1 MKRAIYLLGVLI
13 IFGAIYSCNKE
24 DDAPAVKEEKVINSM
39 SDLKVSETF
48 NYKMQKKIHV
58 NVQLPKALNYQ
69 KKYAV
74 TLYDKKNKQE
84 IIKGA
89 SDANGIF
96 KMDFVAPSLLDT
108 IILKTAAGN
117 YMCKVENS
125 FVNFDFNDLYSNDSN
140 VTSQTKNP
148 ALVYSFKKE
157 KYRDINL
164 LSNGD
169 FSTNDFS
176 SGNETDAKNNL
187 GKWYVGNI
195 NDFSHYNG
203 NSVRYYHNGYTVSA
217 ELYQAFSVTAGQD
230 LSLSIDI
237 KAVGFNTSS
246 YLRVAFY
253 DNSGNSVGYQQVM
266 IYPTVSW
273 ASYSMAVT
281 VPNNAVTAVFY
292 PIIGRTFPGA
302 EVYIDNAWVSVLN
315 QVDSDNDGVPDVDDA
330 FPNDD
335 TRCFITMN
343 PGVGEG
349 TYVFEDLWPYTG
361 DYDFND
367 LVINYRYDYVMNCCG
382 ELVEMDC
389 HFKIKAVGGSFKNG
403 FGISLNRYANT
414 VSSVSGTINTES
426 YISYNADGTEANQ
439 SKTVIIVFDNV
450 FDVITHPGGMGINT
464 TKGNTYVDP
473 VEIDVEIEMNSPM
486 DITGFEINPF
496 LIVNKDRGKEIHL
509 VGMLPTDLV
518 NTNLFGTGQDD
529 SNSGI
534 YYKSKDN
541 LPWALD
547 IPFDF
552 DYDIEKADIT
562 QTYLKFSEWVESNG
576 TQYQDWYLDKPGYR
590 NTSNIY

>member
-1 MKRAIYLLGVLI
+1 MKQSIYLLA
-13 IFGAIYSCNKE
+13 IFVVFVFVNSCNKE
-24 DDAPAVKEEKVINSM
+24 EDIPPVKEEKNISSM
-39 SDLKVSETF
+39 NDLTVSETF
-48 NYKMQKKIHV
+48 DYKMQKNIAV
-58 NVQLPKALNYQ
+58 NIQLPSALNYQ
-69 KKYAV
+69 KKYTV
-74 TLYDKKNKQE
+74 TLYDKKNGQE

-89 SDANGIF
+89 SDANGTY
-96 KMDFVAPSLLDT
+96 KMNFISSSLLDT
-108 IILKTAAGN
+108 IIIKTVAGN
-117 YMCKVENS
+117 YLYKLDNS
-125 FVNFDFNDLYSNDSN
+125 YLNFNFNDLYSNDSN
-140 VTSQTKNP
+140 VTSQTKKSP
-148 ALVYSFKKE
+148 LVYSFKKE
-157 KYRDINL
+157 NFRDINL
-164 LSNGD
+164 LTNGD

-176 SGNETDAKNNL
+176 AGNETNAKDDL
-187 GKWYVGNI
+187 GKWYIGNS
-195 NDFSHYNG
+195 NDFSHYDN
-203 NSVRYYHNGYTVSA
+203 NSVRFYHTGYTVSA
-217 ELYQAFSVTAGQD
+217 ELYQGFEVTAGQD
-230 LSLSIDI
+230 LSLSLDI
-237 KAVGFNTSS
+237 KAIGFNTASF
-246 YLRVAFY
+246 LRVAFY

-266 IYPTVSW
+266 IYPTSIW
-273 ASYSMAVT
+273 ANYSMAVT
-281 VPNNAVTAVFY
+281 VPNNAIKAVFY
-292 PIIGRTFPGA
+292 PIVGRTFPGA
-302 EVYIDNAWVSVLN
+302 EVFIDNAWVSVLN
-315 QVDSDNDGVPDVDDA
+315 QVDSDNDGIPDVDDA

-367 LVINYRYDYVMNCCG
+367 LVINYRYDYVMDCCG
-382 ELVEMDC
+382 KLVEMDC

-403 FGISLNRYANT
+403 FGISLNRYANV

-439 SKTVIIVFDNV
+439 TKTVIIVFDNV

-473 VEIDVEIEMNSPM
+473 VEIDVEITMNNPM

-496 LIVNKDRGKEIHL
+496 LIVNKDRSKEIHL

-518 NTNLFGTGQDD
+518 NNSLFGTGQDD

-562 QTYLKFSEWVESNG
+562 QTYLKFSQWVQSNG